1 METESEKRGNKTNL
15 CFIDSTHLLKKI
27 CLINMNPTTFEIK
40 PNHAK
45 ACLPRIQWKVTFM
58 FMRHASNSVWK
69 AIAEW
74 Q

>member
-45 ACLPRIQWKVTFM
+45 ACLPRIQ
-58 FMRHASNSVWK
+58 
-69 AIAEW
+69 
-74 Q
+74 